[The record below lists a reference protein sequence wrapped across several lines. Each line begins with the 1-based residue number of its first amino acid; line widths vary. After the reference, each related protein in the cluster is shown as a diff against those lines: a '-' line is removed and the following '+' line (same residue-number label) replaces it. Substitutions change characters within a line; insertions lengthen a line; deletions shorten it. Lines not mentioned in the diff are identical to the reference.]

1 MGLGETNIIP
11 QTQDTPVTISR
22 GHPSPK
28 SRNPSCPAPNKMPY
42 RRRSYRPRTTR
53 KRTTRKGYGGRT
65 SRRRYPTTR
74 RRYPRKMSN
83 KRILN
88 LTSRK
93 KRDTMLSYTNTSVT
107 TPVGSPTYN
116 TGPATLRGDQTYLFA
131 WVPTA
136 RSITDGTGITNSVYE
151 ISQRTA
157 TSCYMRGLKEAVNIR
172 TNSSNA
178 WQWRRICFTFK
189 GYTLYPTD
197 NQNNQPYQYFSE
209 VANLGM
215 VRTMN
220 NLNTNDKG
228 NRLLER
234 IFRGTQNEDW
244 LNVFNAMVDTQ
255 RVSVMSDRTRTIA
268 SGNDSG
274 VVRTYKQWYP
284 MNKNILY
291 NDEEAGDDMI
301 GSYTSAQSKVGM
313 GDYYIVDFFQCSDGG
328 DQSDLMTV
336 LPEATLYWH
345 EK

>member
-1 MGLGETNIIP
+1 M
-11 QTQDTPVTISR
+11 
-22 GHPSPK
+22 
-28 SRNPSCPAPNKMPY
+28 AY
-42 RRRSYRPRTTR
+42 RRSYRRPRTTR

-83 KRILN
+83 KRVLN

-93 KRDTMLSYTNTSVT
+93 KRDTMLSYTNTTVT
-107 TPVGSPTYN
+107 NPVGNATYN
-116 TGPATLRGDQTYLFA
+116 TGPATLRGDQTYIFA

-136 RSITDGTGITNSVYE
+136 RSLSDSAGVTNSVSE
-151 ISQRTA
+151 ISQRTS

-189 GYTLYPTD
+189 GYNLYPND
-197 NQNNQPYQYFSE
+197 NANNTPFQYFSE
-209 VANLGM
+209 VTNLGM

-220 NLNTNDKG
+220 NLNTNTKG
-228 NRLLER
+228 DRLLER
-234 IFRGTQNEDW
+234 MFRGSQNVDW
-244 LNVFNAMVDTQ
+244 LNVFNAPIDTT

-274 VVRTYKQWYP
+274 VLRTYKQWYP
-284 MNKNILY
+284 MNKNLVY
-291 NDEEAGDDMI
+291 NDDEVGDHMAN
-301 GSYTSAQSKVGM
+301 SYLSTHGKPGM
-313 GDYYIVDFFQCSDGG
+313 GDYYVVDFFQCSDGA